1 MIYTVIGAIILILA
15 LILLLILFIPFHISF
30 YLNKNEKDIRGNFKV
45 SWLRIRLF
53 KTNIPPKKKDKQEK
67 PENKEEG
74 QKTKFTID
82 NIFMLLNKFTAAFD
96 YLLPVLCAFLN
107 SVKLER
113 LSLNLN
119 LGFISPVNTAL
130 FSGYFWSVS
139 SVLNIIPTLNLT
151 ITPDFQKPRYDGC
164 FNFKLNLTLYRI
176 FWASLKALTKKPVR
190 ELLWCIRK
198 FSQKNGGN

>member
-30 YLNKNEKDIRGNFKV
+30 YLNKNEKDIRGNFQV
-45 SWLRIRLF
+45 SWLKIRLF
-53 KTNIPPKKKDKQEK
+53 KTNIPPKKKEK
-67 PENKEEG
+67 KEKTEKKKEEE

-82 NIFMLLNKFTAAFD
+82 NIFMLLNKFTAAFE
-96 YLLPVLCAFLN
+96 YLLPILRAFLN
-107 SVKLER
+107 SVKFER

-139 SVLNIIPTLNLT
+139 SVLNIIPTLNLS

-164 FNFKLNLTLYRI
+164 FDFKLSLTLYRI
-176 FWASLKALTKKPVR
+176 VGISLKALTKKPVR
-190 ELLWCIRK
+190 ELIWCIRK
-198 FSQKNGGN
+198 FSQKN